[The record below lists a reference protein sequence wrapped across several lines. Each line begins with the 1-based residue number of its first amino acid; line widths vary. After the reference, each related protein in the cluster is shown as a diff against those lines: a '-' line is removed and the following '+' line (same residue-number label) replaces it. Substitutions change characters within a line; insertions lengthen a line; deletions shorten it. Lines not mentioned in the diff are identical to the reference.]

1 MCTDPLL
8 GTWHCFLSGRHNLF
22 VIIPQYKL
30 SPWEPHCSGQL
41 LDHSSV
47 CVCRHLAKRSAKR
60 PVHHLIRSSITRDE
74 KTWPF
79 YRKKSGWGYQWAC
92 PLTPITLKIIK
103 MAASNDGYFPAIQL
117 SKLQSSVRERVT
129 VNDRVIALFYV
140 DGKVHALDHFCYR
153 KL

>member
-1 MCTDPLL
+1 M
-8 GTWHCFLSGRHNLF
+8 
-22 VIIPQYKL
+22 K
-30 SPWEPHCSGQL
+30 
-41 LDHSSV
+41 
-47 CVCRHLAKRSAKR
+47 
-60 PVHHLIRSSITRDE
+60 

-79 YRKKSGWGYQWAC
+79 YRKKSGWGCKWAC
-92 PLTPITLKIIK
+92 TLIVATPIALKIIK